1 MARIKYERSAQA
13 GGFRPIQVSDKNL
26 ARQQEAANR
35 TLNGMRL
42 AAEMDI
48 KNRQN
53 YLQQIKEDDAA
64 EAAMME
70 KNFRINIQNSQNDL
84 RGIEAGEAQAER
96 QFQIKQQETS
106 KLFQNLSSLST
117 TAAQYVGEEMQR
129 QRVAQFTADSTNVD
143 QIEQLRQVVKRY
155 NLAQASE
162 AQNAAVDQANVSEDF
177 KLREYLKNAGLNFE
191 VRAGHLYGLSQTVIP
206 QQMERALQD
215 WSEKNNAIPTGEQAA
230 VITGKVVQQY
240 YEMFAVNNIRPE
252 FMKMIAP
259 QVASAQNAII
269 NRQQRQTVA
278 ISLDQ
283 LKDQAS
289 RAISTGN
296 PVDLQLTISSAY
308 PSLIRAFGG
317 SVTDAKKHLMSLLN
331 GKDADGN
338 FKHSIDDL
346 KRVVLFAQG
355 GKPVGFS
362 ESEIDAI
369 SQKRFLLDKQ
379 EREQAKYIQKAAFE
393 DAEAQAIEEL
403 SNKPG
408 GWTEEDI
415 NEKLTALSQAH
426 PGFVSTRL
434 KEMDKWTVTDRQN
447 NQTIADISGL
457 PDYTKY
463 DPEMY
468 NAMARAT
475 GRSGERWRE
484 YNAGYEAY
492 NANWKS
498 KTWKSAEKQTTAA
511 VTGMLKFTGQE
522 ALKIPYNQ
530 INNYALKDLRKLTEK
545 GIAAGLDFEAAS
557 EQALLEIEKRIQAG
571 KAARADG
578 ALPPSYEPYRMV
590 NTPKGPTFP
599 SLERMNQAN
608 RLQIEKQEYMQSQMR
623 IRAREA
629 GSFREFL
636 AEPDNVL
643 TELEFGYEMQNWGK
657 PGYKPH
663 PKLVYAKQL
672 SKGMPLHEV
681 LNSIAEA
688 KQDPRRVQSELA
700 LSRGA
705 ESTFFDS
712 SAGNNARG
720 RALLESNGGIR
731 SAPMRI
737 QITQARDDTSR
748 STGTDFVIDG
758 GRRGAEYAFP
768 LQAEVLKVVRDQS
781 EEFRL
786 EEGDTRR
793 GYGNLVE
800 LRVTMPNG
808 TKTDFLI
815 AHFDKVS
822 ELDPGDMIEPGTI
835 IGTQGRSGSTTGA
848 HISIDAFEPGSMT
861 PDPAA
866 REWFLKNYLQK

>member
-35 TLNGMRL
+35 TLDGMRL

-70 KNFRINIQNSQNDL
+70 KNFQINLQNSKNDL

-143 QIEQLRQVVKRY
+143 QIEQLRQVIKRY
-155 NLAQASE
+155 NLARASE

-283 LKDQAS
+283 LKDQSS
-289 RAISTGN
+289 RAITTGN

-362 ESEIDAI
+362 ESEIDEI
-369 SQKRFLLDKQ
+369 SRKRFLIDKQ

-408 GWTEEDI
+408 GWTEEDV

-457 PDYTKY
+457 PDYNKY

-475 GRSGERWRE
+475 GRSGEKWRE

-498 KTWKSAEKQTTAA
+498 KTWKNAEKMTTRA
-511 VTGMLKFTGQE
+511 VTGMLNFTGEQ
-522 ALKIPYNQ
+522 ALEIPYNE
-530 INNYALKDLRKLTEK
+530 INKYALKDLRSLTEK
-545 GIAAGLDFEAAS
+545 GMAAGLDFEAAS
-557 EQALLEIEKRIQAG
+557 GQALLEVEKRIQAG

-578 ALPPSYEPYRMV
+578 SLPPSYEPYRMV
-590 NTPKGPTFP
+590 NTPTGPTWP
-599 SLERMNQAN
+599 SLESMNEQNKAKLD
-608 RLQIEKQEYMQSQMR
+608 RQRYQESEMR
-623 IRAREA
+623 KKARKA
-629 GSFREFL
+629 GSFRAFL
-636 AEPDNVL
+636 ADPDSIL
-643 TELEFGYEMQNWGK
+643 TDLQFGEEMQNYGK
-657 PGYKPH
+657 PGYKPN
-663 PKLVYAKQL
+663 PLLVYAKTL
-672 SKGMPLHEV
+672 SNGMPLHEV
-681 LNSIAEA
+681 LNGIAEA

-705 ESTFFDS
+705 ERVFFDS

-815 AHFDKVS
+815 SHFDKVS